1 VIFRSPW
8 NGFPDVAV
16 QTTVA
21 KLKAHPDYDAA
32 KHGDQDAALRV
43 IAQIF
48 KPGKVTDSCDLIV
61 PVLQLD
67 AGKQN
72 MLAIA
77 YALRLG
83 RELGAEVFLGIC
95 QSNQVSHTGADAIT
109 RILGQPTFLGQIP
122 PGRRVV
128 IVDDVATFGST
139 LANLRGWIEHQG
151 AHVIRATTLGATF
164 GGTKLAQSKDAFA
177 KLLEKFP
184 EVETLSHNLG
194 FTPDCF
200 TARET
205 HFLTQLPSREKMRAL
220 VRASEKVRP
229 LLNPIGE
236 YNHRLEQL
244 VKDGLSTTDARKEL
258 ETKEPA
264 LVLARDN
271 QVVIQRRSQLLAQR
285 QASTHDK
292 KRGQRL

>member
-8 NGFPDVAV
+8 NGFPDVEV
-16 QTTVA
+16 QTTVS
-21 KLKAHPDYDAA
+21 KLKSHPDYDAA

-43 IAQIF
+43 IDQLF
-48 KPGKVTDSCDLIV
+48 KLGKVTDPCDLIV

-67 AGKQN
+67 QGKQN

-77 YALRLG
+77 YALRLS

-95 QSNQVSHTGADAIT
+95 QSNQVSHTGADAVT
-109 RILGQPTFLGQIP
+109 RILGQPTFLGQIA

-128 IVDDVATFGST
+128 IADDVATFGTT

-177 KLLEKFP
+177 ELLEKYP
-184 EVETLSHNLG
+184 EVEILSRNLG

-200 TARET
+200 TGRET
-205 HFLTQLPSREKMRAL
+205 HFLTQVPSREKMRAL
-220 VRASEKVRP
+220 VAASEKVRA

-236 YNHRLEQL
+236 YNHRMDQL
-244 VKDGLSTTDARKEL
+244 LKDGLSTTDARKEL
-258 ETKEPA
+258 EAKEPA
-264 LVLARDN
+264 LVSARDN
-271 QVVIQRRSQLLAQR
+271 QVVIQRRAQLLGER
-285 QASTHDK
+285 QASTHEK
-292 KRGQRL
+292 KRSQRL

>member
-1 VIFRSPW
+1 
-8 NGFPDVAV
+8 
-16 QTTVA
+16 
-21 KLKAHPDYDAA
+21 
-32 KHGDQDAALRV
+32 
-43 IAQIF
+43 
-48 KPGKVTDSCDLIV
+48 LIV

-67 AGKQN
+67 QDKQN
-72 MLAIA
+72 MLAVA

-83 RELGAEVFLGIC
+83 RELGAEVFLGIS
-95 QSNQVSHTGADAIT
+95 QSNRVSHTEADAIT
-109 RILGQPTFLGQIP
+109 RIWGQPTFVGQIE
-122 PGRRVV
+122 PGKRVV

-164 GGTKLAQSKDAFA
+164 GGTKLAQPKDVFA
-177 KLLEKFP
+177 KLLNRFP
-184 EVETLSHNLG
+184 EVETLARNLG

-200 TARET
+200 TGRET
-205 HFLTQLPSREKMRAL
+205 HFLTQVPSREKMRAL
-220 VRASEKVRP
+220 VAASEKVRA

-236 YNHRLEQL
+236 YNYRMDQL
-244 VKDGLSTTDARKEL
+244 LKEGLSATDARKEL

-264 LVLARDN
+264 LVLARDT
-271 QVVIQRRSQLLAQR
+271 QTLIQRRSQLLAQR

>member
-21 KLKAHPDYDAA
+21 KLKSHPDYDAA
-32 KHGDQDAALRV
+32 KLGDQDAALGV
-43 IAQIF
+43 IAQVF

-72 MLAIA
+72 MLAVA

-83 RELGAEVFLGIC
+83 RELGAEVFLAIC
-95 QSNQVSHTGADAIT
+95 QSNQVSHTGADATT
-109 RILGQPTFLGQIP
+109 RILGQPTFVGQIA

-151 AHVIRATTLGATF
+151 AHVIQATTLGATF

-177 KLLEKFP
+177 KLLEKYP
-184 EVETLSHNLG
+184 EVEILSRNLG

-200 TARET
+200 TGRET
-205 HFLTQLPSREKMRAL
+205 HFLTQVPSREKMGAL
-220 VRASEKVRP
+220 VTASEKVPP

-236 YNHRLEQL
+236 YNHRMDQL
-244 VKDGLSTTDARKEL
+244 LREGLSTTDARKAL
-258 ETKEPA
+258 ETKEPD
-264 LVLARDN
+264 LVLARDS
-271 QVVIQRRSQLLAQR
+271 QVVIQRRSQLSAER
-285 QASTHDK
+285 QASTHEK
-292 KRGQRL
+292 KRSQRP

>member
-1 VIFRSPW
+1 MIFRSPW
-8 NGFPDVAV
+8 NAFRDIAV

-21 KLKAHPDYDAA
+21 KLKSHPDYAAA
-32 KHGDQDAALRV
+32 KSGDQDAALRV
-43 IAQIF
+43 IEQIF
-48 KPGKVTDSCDLIV
+48 KPGKVTDPSDLIV

-67 AGKQN
+67 AGRQN
-72 MLAIA
+72 MLAVA

-109 RILGQPTFLGQIP
+109 RILGQPTFLGQIA

-151 AHVIRATTLGATF
+151 AHVIRASTLGATF
-164 GGTKLAQSKDAFA
+164 GGTKLAQSKEAFA

-184 EVETLSHNLG
+184 EVETLSRKLG

-200 TARET
+200 TGRET
-205 HFLTQLPSREKMRAL
+205 HFLTQVPSREKMQAL
-220 VRASEKVRP
+220 VAASEKVRP

-236 YNHRLEQL
+236 YNHRMEQL
-244 VKDGLSTTDARKEL
+244 IKDGLSTTDARREL
-258 ETKEPA
+258 EAKEPA
-264 LVLARDN
+264 LVLARDT
-271 QVVIQRRSQLLAQR
+271 QTVIQRRSQLLAER
-285 QASTHDK
+285 QASTHEK
-292 KRGQRL
+292 KRNQRL

>member
-1 VIFRSPW
+1 VIFRTPW
-8 NGFPDVAV
+8 NAFPDVAV

-21 KLKAHPDYDAA
+21 KLKSHPDYEAA

-48 KPGKVTDSCDLIV
+48 KPGKVIDSCDLIV

-95 QSNQVSHTGADAIT
+95 QSNQVSHTGADAVT
-109 RILGQPTFLGQIP
+109 RILGQPTFVGQIE
-122 PGRRVV
+122 PGRRVL

-151 AHVIRATTLGATF
+151 AQVIRATTLGATF

-184 EVETLSHNLG
+184 DVEILSQNLG
-194 FTPDCF
+194 FTADCF
-200 TARET
+200 TGRET
-205 HFLTQLPSREKMRAL
+205 HFLTQVPSRDKMQAL

-229 LLNPIGE
+229 LLNPIRE
-236 YNHRLEQL
+236 YNQRLEQL
-244 VKDGLSTTDARKEL
+244 LKDGSSTTDARKAL
-258 ETKEPA
+258 EAKEA
-264 LVLARDN
+264 DLVLARDN
-271 QVVIQRRSQLLAQR
+271 QIVIQRRAQLSAQR
-285 QASTHDK
+285 QVSTHDK

>member
-16 QTTVA
+16 QTTVG
-21 KLKAHPDYDAA
+21 KLKSHPDYDAA
-32 KHGDQDAALRV
+32 KSGDQDAALRV
-43 IAQIF
+43 IDQVF
-48 KPGKVTDSCDLIV
+48 KPRKLTDSCDLIV

-67 AGKQN
+67 QGKQN

-83 RELGAEVFLGIC
+83 RELGAEVFLGIS
-95 QSNQVSHTGADAIT
+95 QSNQVSHTGADATT
-109 RILGQPTFLGQIP
+109 RILGQPTFLGQIA

-151 AHVIRATTLGATF
+151 SQVIRATTLGATF
-164 GGTKLAQSKDAFA
+164 GGTKLAQPKDAFA
-177 KLLEKFP
+177 KLLEKYP
-184 EVETLSHNLG
+184 DVEILSQNLG

-200 TARET
+200 TGRET
-205 HFLTQLPSREKMRAL
+205 HFLTQVPSREKMRAL
-220 VRASEKVRP
+220 VTASEKVRG

-236 YNHRLEQL
+236 YNHRMDQL
-244 VKDGLSTTDARKEL
+244 LKDGLSTTDARKAL
-258 ETKEPA
+258 EAKEPD

-271 QVVIQRRSQLLAQR
+271 QTVIQRRSQLLAQR
-285 QASTHDK
+285 QASTHEK
-292 KRGQRL
+292 KRSQRL

>member
-1 VIFRSPW
+1 M
-8 NGFPDVAV
+8 
-16 QTTVA
+16 
-21 KLKAHPDYDAA
+21 
-32 KHGDQDAALRV
+32 
-43 IAQIF
+43 
-48 KPGKVTDSCDLIV
+48 
-61 PVLQLD
+61 LQLD

-95 QSNQVSHTGADAIT
+95 QSNQVSHTGADAVT
-109 RILGQPTFLGQIP
+109 RILGQPTFVGQIE
-122 PGRRVV
+122 PGRRVL

-151 AHVIRATTLGATF
+151 AQVIRATTLGATF

-184 EVETLSHNLG
+184 DVEILSQNLG
-194 FTPDCF
+194 FTADCF
-200 TARET
+200 TGRET
-205 HFLTQLPSREKMRAL
+205 HFLTQVPSRDKMQAL

-229 LLNPIGE
+229 LLNPIRE
-236 YNHRLEQL
+236 YNQRLEQL
-244 VKDGLSTTDARKEL
+244 LKDGSSTTDARKAL
-258 ETKEPA
+258 EAKEA
-264 LVLARDN
+264 DLVLARDN
-271 QVVIQRRSQLLAQR
+271 QIVIQRRAQLSAQR
-285 QASTHDK
+285 QVSTHDK

>member
-8 NGFPDVAV
+8 NAFPDVAV

-67 AGKQN
+67 QGKQN

-95 QSNQVSHTGADAIT
+95 QSNQVSHTGADATT

-177 KLLEKFP
+177 KLIEKYP
-184 EVETLSHNLG
+184 EAETLSQNLG

-205 HFLTQLPSREKMRAL
+205 HFVTQLSSREKMHAL

-229 LLNPIGE
+229 LLNPIAE
-236 YNHRLEQL
+236 YNRRLEQL
-244 VKDGLSTTDARKEL
+244 IKDGLSPTDARKEL
-258 ETKEPA
+258 EAKEPA

-271 QVVIQRRSQLLAQR
+271 QVVIQRRAQLLAER
-285 QASTHDK
+285 QVSTHEK